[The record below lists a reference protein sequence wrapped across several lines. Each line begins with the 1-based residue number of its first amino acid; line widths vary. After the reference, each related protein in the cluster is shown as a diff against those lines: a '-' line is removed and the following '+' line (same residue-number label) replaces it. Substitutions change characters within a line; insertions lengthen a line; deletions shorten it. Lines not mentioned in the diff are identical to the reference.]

1 MITSFQNSTVRFNLG
16 KEIGLEGKN
25 SQVFIGHDKHL
36 NAQVAI
42 KRIELNQATKKP
54 LDDYFVEAQ
63 TLYMSSHPN
72 VVQILYA
79 SFDDDYVY
87 LVMPYYENGS
97 LKQLLKNRHLTARE
111 IIQYSI
117 NFMNGLYNIHSKGLI
132 HFDIKPDN
140 ILLSERKE
148 ALLSDFGLAKL
159 VDSDGVASPDQL
171 YPRTLPPEYL
181 QELTK
186 PEEDRDMKFDRR
198 YDIYQVG
205 VTLYRL
211 CVGDDRYYNEFNKHI
226 VDGKINWAQLYRNQR
241 DECFLNLDDYPP
253 HIPKQLQATIKK
265 CLRFSPE
272 NRYNS
277 VFSIINAL
285 SDIQEKILDWQY
297 SFDQENEYWEKTDCE
312 NRLFKLQVNKVSNE
326 SLATKTINSNTTK
339 IKEYCLKSIEKRQIL
354 NFLERY

>member
-1 MITSFQNSTVRFNLG
+1 MITSFQNSTVRFNLD

-42 KRIELNQATKKP
+42 KRIDLNKTAQKP
-54 LDDYFVEAQ
+54 LDDYFLEAQ

-79 SFDDDYVY
+79 SFDENYVY

-97 LKQLLKNRHLTARE
+97 LKQLLNKRHLTVRE

-117 NFMNGLYNIHSKGLI
+117 NFMNGLYNIHSKGLL

-140 ILLSERKE
+140 VLLSERNE
-148 ALLSDFGLAKL
+148 ALLSDFGLAKI
-159 VDSDGVASPDQL
+159 VDSDGAASPDQF
-171 YPRTLPPEYL
+171 YSRSLPPEYL

-186 PEEDRDMKFDRR
+186 PEENRDMNFDRR

-205 VTLYRL
+205 LTLYRL
-211 CVGDDRYYNEFNKHI
+211 CIGDDRYYKEFNKYV
-226 VDGKINWAQLYRNQR
+226 VDKKVNWGQLYNDQR
-241 DECFLNLDDYPP
+241 KECFLSLDDYPP
-253 HIPKQLQATIKK
+253 HIPKQLQAAIKK

-285 SDIQEKILDWQY
+285 SDVQEKILDWQY
-297 SFDQENEYWEKTDCE
+297 SFDQENEYWEKKDCK
-312 NRLFKLQVNKVSNE
+312 NRLYKLQVNKE
-326 SLATKTINSNTTK
+326 SRESEATKTINSRTTS
-339 IKEYCLKSIEKRQIL
+339 IRDYCLKSIEKSQIVC
-354 NFLERY
+354 FLENH